1 MKSLKCCCLGRL
13 FLNHFKLRSKMK
25 IEKISLKNIK
35 SFRDEVNIDFNDQFN
50 LSRVLLTLADKIC

>member
-1 MKSLKCCCLGRL
+1 
-13 FLNHFKLRSKMK
+13 MK